1 MGIKMKH
8 KSEFL
13 RMIMAFFVCTS
24 CITILEGVI
33 GMLFFPQITFGYEA
47 FFSPPLFGLFSV
59 LFSVVNYSKKEL
71 SIRQAL
77 FRKLIHLLM
86 IEGLVFGVNY
96 MAGTLIAH
104 SLYFFILAVS
114 IALIFIL
121 VHVILWLGERRSAI
135 QFNEQ
140 LKIYQS
146 RQN

>member
-1 MGIKMKH
+1 MKY
-8 KSEFL
+8 KREL
-13 RMIMAFFVCTS
+13 IRMIMAFFVCTS
-24 CITILEGVI
+24 CITILEGI
-33 GMLFFPQITFGYEA
+33 LGMMFFPQITFGYEA

-59 LFSVVNYSKKEL
+59 LFSVVNYSRKEL
-71 SIRQAL
+71 SIKQVL

-86 IEGLVFGVNY
+86 IEGLVLGLNY
-96 MAGTLIAH
+96 AVGTLILQ
-104 SLYFFILAVS
+104 SFLTFILALSV
-114 IALIFIL
+114 ALIFIL